1 MDYYKPYNEPNDT
14 SEYGEITKTQDDY
27 LVNGKIVE
35 NNRSINGDIV
45 YINDGKVINIKQR
58 TNTFIVG
65 ILHLNT
71 NQKYGFTKR
80 NIPLFKFTSIS
91 NKYPNFIVPSKS
103 REKKAV
109 YCVIQL
115 NKWET
120 NNKQPIGKIEKIIGP
135 VGDIN
140 NEIDM
145 LLYHTQIYP
154 KKNKT
159 KYIKDVE
166 VSNTCDYHTFSIDPP
181 GCKDIDDAI
190 HYKVNSDTIEIGIHI
205 ANVARYIDTID
216 TNIYS
221 SIYLNNKQINML
233 NDDITFNQCS
243 LGDSVYRKS
252 LSLILTYKDYKLV
265 NTEFKECIVRNTA
278 LTYEKVD
285 KIIKYNVRHEIL
297 DLYNFTKKIQ
307 KSESLPATKMVEFYM
322 LKYNNIC
329 AETLYKYNPKTIL
342 RTHKVIET
350 DFSKLSLDLKL
361 YLHRINQNAAQY
373 ISDPEDTY
381 HRDLD
386 LQYYTHAT
394 SPIRRYVDIINQ
406 LNIIRLLENKDIIVK
421 DNLDSVNIFQKKLR
435 KFYNYNK
442 KLNLIFSMSSEET
455 HDAFIIS
462 KNNLKLKVYIP
473 SLDIEHG
480 FMLLSNKLIESN
492 DIIIDNE
499 SITINNVKFS
509 IYDKIKILVTPLKY
523 EEKFNKKLHIKVL
536 EPSFTIS

>member
-1 MDYYKPYNEPNDT
+1 
-14 SEYGEITKTQDDY
+14 
-27 LVNGKIVE
+27 
-35 NNRSINGDIV
+35 
-45 YINDGKVINIKQR
+45 
-58 TNTFIVG
+58 
-65 ILHLNT
+65 
-71 NQKYGFTKR
+71 
-80 NIPLFKFTSIS
+80 
-91 NKYPNFIVPSKS
+91 
-103 REKKAV
+103 
-109 YCVIQL
+109 
-115 NKWET
+115 
-120 NNKQPIGKIEKIIGP
+120 
-135 VGDIN
+135 
-140 NEIDM
+140 
-145 LLYHTQIYP
+145 
-154 KKNKT
+154 
-159 KYIKDVE
+159 
-166 VSNTCDYHTFSIDPP
+166 
-181 GCKDIDDAI
+181 
-190 HYKVNSDTIEIGIHI
+190 
-205 ANVARYIDTID
+205 
-216 TNIYS
+216 
-221 SIYLNNKQINML
+221 
-233 NDDITFNQCS
+233 
-243 LGDSVYRKS
+243 
-252 LSLILTYKDYKLV
+252 
-265 NTEFKECIVRNTA
+265 
-278 LTYEKVD
+278 
-285 KIIKYNVRHEIL
+285 
-297 DLYNFTKKIQ
+297 
-307 KSESLPATKMVEFYM
+307 MVEFYM

-342 RTHKVIET
+342 RTHKNIET
-350 DFSKLSLDLKL
+350 EFNNLSLDLKL

-406 LNIIRLLENKDIIVK
+406 LNIIRLLENKDIIIK

-442 KLNLIFSMSSEET
+442 KLNLIFNMMSEET

>member
-1 MDYYKPYNEPNDT
+1 MDYYKPYNEPNDA
-14 SEYGEITKTQDDY
+14 SEYGEITKTQEEY
-27 LVNGKIVE
+27 LVNGKVVE
-35 NNRSINGDIV
+35 NNRAINGDIV

-103 REKKAV
+103 REKKAL

-166 VSNTCDYHTFSIDPP
+166 VHNTCDYHTFSIDPP
-181 GCKDIDDAI
+181 GCKDIDDAL
-190 HYKVNSDTIEIGIHI
+190 HYKENSDTIEIGIHI
-205 ANVARYIDTID
+205 ANVARYIDIID

-233 NDDITFNQCS
+233 KDDITFNQCS

-285 KIIKYNVRHEIL
+285 KIIKYNIRHEIL

-307 KSESLPATKMVEFYM
+307 KSDSIPATKMVEFYM

-342 RTHKVIET
+342 RTHKNIET
-350 DFSKLSLDLKL
+350 EFNNLSLDLKL

-406 LNIIRLLENKDIIVK
+406 LNIIRLLENKDIIIK

-442 KLNLIFSMSSEET
+442 KLNLIFNMSSEET

>member
-1 MDYYKPYNEPNDT
+1 MDYYKPYNRPSDT
-14 SEYGEITKTQDDY
+14 SEYGEITKTQEEY
-27 LVNGKIVE
+27 LVNGKVVE
-35 NNRSINGDIV
+35 NNRAIHKDIV
-45 YINDGKVINIKQR
+45 YVSEGKVINIKQR

-166 VSNTCDYHTFSIDPP
+166 VSNTCHYNTFSIDPP
-181 GCKDIDDAI
+181 GCKDIDDAL
-190 HYKVNSDTIEIGIHI
+190 HFKENSDTIEIGIHI

-216 TNIYS
+216 TNFYS

-233 NDDITFNQCS
+233 KDDVTYDQCS
-243 LGDSVYRKS
+243 LGDKVYRNS

-285 KIIKYNVRHEIL
+285 KIIKNNISHELL

-307 KSESLPATKMVEFYM
+307 KFESLSSTKMVEFYM
-322 LKYNNIC
+322 LKYNNVC

-342 RTHKVIET
+342 RTHQNIET
-350 DFSKLSLDLKL
+350 DFNNLSLDLKL

-442 KLNLIFSMSSEET
+442 KLNLIFNMNSEET

-509 IYDKIKILVTPLKY
+509 LYDKIKILVTPLKY

-536 EPSFTIS
+536 EPSFKIS